1 MELLVEQKRLGPH
14 SFLACVLVIGIL
26 MIMPID
32 LYVPALPVMQAELG
46 VSASLLN
53 LTMFAFF
60 FCSAF
65 AVVLAGPLSDR
76 YGRRPLLVV
85 SCVLLLVSSAGCA
98 LSPNIWVLIVCR
110 IIQAFA
116 YGFEMT
122 VQTALIRDAY
132 GGKDLKLAMTLVQS
146 LIIIGPALAPFL
158 GSFLIVFF
166 DWRGVFWCLAAMGAV
181 CTVLALMLS
190 ETYPAGR
197 RKAGKVV
204 QSLAGTFRHVQ
215 ALASDKMFLS
225 FALILGF
232 AGVPY
237 FAWIATVSYDLLDF
251 FHMDYLGYSICY
263 AITCVMTV
271 LAPYAYMFLSKRC
284 SIQWILCFSF
294 LMFLVTLLLLAF
306 FGTASALLFTI
317 AFLPFTLGEGIV
329 RPMSYVVMMQQ
340 PPERVGAASTVAN
353 FAYSVMTSLA
363 TVVATLPWTN
373 FIFGLTVILG
383 ASLAVMALLY
393 LWGVRKADFSYVESE
408 EG

>member
-1 MELLVEQKRLGPH
+1 MQLQVPQKRLGPR
-14 SFLACVLVIGIL
+14 SFLVCVLTIGIL
-26 MIMPID
+26 MLLPID
-32 LYVPALPVMQAELG
+32 LYVPALPVMQVELG

-65 AVVLAGPLSDR
+65 AVILAGPISDR
-76 YGRRPLLVV
+76 YGRRPLLVF
-85 SCVLLLVSSAGCA
+85 SCALLLVSSIGCA
-98 LSPNIWVLIVCR
+98 LAVNIWMLIVFR
-110 IIQAFA
+110 IGQALA

-132 GGKDLKLAMTLVQS
+132 SGKELKFAMTLVQS
-146 LIIIGPALAPFL
+146 LIIVGPAVAPFL
-158 GSFLIVFF
+158 GSFLIMLF
-166 DWRGVFWCLAAMGAV
+166 DWRGVFWCLAVMGGV
-181 CTVLALMLS
+181 CTVLSLTIS
-190 ETYPAGR
+190 ETYAEAHRTHGT
-197 RKAGKVV
+197 VV
-204 QSLAGTFRHVQ
+204 QSLAETFSHVRG
-215 ALASDKMFLS
+215 LLRDKVFAA
-225 FALILGF
+225 FALVLGF

-263 AITCVMTV
+263 AVTSLMTV

-284 SIQWILCFSF
+284 SVQWTLCFSF
-294 LMFLVTLLLLAF
+294 AMFALTFVLLVF
-306 FGTASALLFTI
+306 FGTKSALLFTI

-353 FAYSVMTSLA
+353 FVYSVMTSLA
-363 TVVATLPWTN
+363 TVVATMPWSN

-383 ASLAVMALLY
+383 ISLVVMVALY
-393 LWGVRKADFSYVESE
+393 VWGIRTGEFPYTEAE
-408 EG
+408 

>member
-1 MELLVEQKRLGPH
+1 MKLLVEQKRLGPR
-14 SFLACVLVIGIL
+14 SFLSCVLVIGIL
-26 MIMPID
+26 MLMPID

-46 VSASLLN
+46 VTASLLN

-65 AVVLAGPLSDR
+65 AVILAGPISDR
-76 YGRRPLLVV
+76 YGRRPLLVF

-98 LSPNIWVLIVCR
+98 LAPNIWVLIICR
-110 IIQAFA
+110 IGQAFA

-132 GGKDLKLAMTLVQS
+132 SGKDLKFAMTLVQS

-158 GSFLIVFF
+158 GSFLIVLF

-181 CTVLALMLS
+181 CTVLSFVIS
-190 ETYPAGR
+190 ETYTEEHRTQGT
-197 RKAGKVV
+197 VV
-204 QSLAGTFRHVQ
+204 QSLGETFGHVRG
-215 ALASDKMFLS
+215 LLSDKMFTA

-263 AITCVMTV
+263 AVTCIATV
-271 LAPYAYMFLSKRC
+271 LAPYVYMFLSKRWT
-284 SIQWILCFSF
+284 IQTTLVFSF
-294 LMFLVTLLLLAF
+294 ATFVVTFILLVF
-306 FGTASALLFTI
+306 FGTASALWFTI

-363 TVVATLPWTN
+363 TVVATLPWVN
-373 FIFGLTVILG
+373 FIFGLTVIMG
-383 ASLAVMALLY
+383 ISIVVMIVLY
-393 LWGVRKADFSYVESE
+393 VWGVRKHEFSYVEAE
-408 EG
+408 